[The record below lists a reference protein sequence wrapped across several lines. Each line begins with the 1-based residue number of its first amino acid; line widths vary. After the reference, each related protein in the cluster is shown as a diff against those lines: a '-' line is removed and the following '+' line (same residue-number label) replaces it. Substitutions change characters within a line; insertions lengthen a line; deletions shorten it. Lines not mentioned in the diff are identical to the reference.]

1 MSRMFSFSF
10 FDRFLGRGA
19 AAVTVPPLD
28 GGLKPNNRLEELPPG
43 IAADQPDDIVLWQG
57 RPVWSDGARICDSS
71 GDVITDFGSEIT
83 ALAAHKDRLA
93 VATLKSGL
101 HLFDPQLTDITPA
114 WSAPVAKVT
123 ALTFAANGALFY
135 CTGSTQNAPD
145 AWRRD
150 LMEKNSAGLVGRVD
164 CTSGKVQI
172 IRENLAYPAGIVSL
186 ENGSVVV
193 SEAWKSHLVEI
204 DSNGA
209 LKVILDEIPG
219 YPGRLIAGAQGGY
232 WLCIF
237 APRSPL
243 IEFVLRED
251 EYRTA
256 MLSQL
261 DPAHWVAPNYASG
274 ASFQEPMQG
283 GALKQ
288 MGILKPWAPTLSY
301 GLVAALSAEFI
312 PQESFHSRAGGRRH
326 GMTSAVEHDGALWIA
341 GRGAQEILTI
351 ALTTSGETL

>member
-1 MSRMFSFSF
+1 MSRMFSLSF

-28 GGLKPNNRLEELPPG
+28 GGLKPNNRLEELAPG
-43 IAADQPDDIVLWQG
+43 IPADQPDDIVIWQG
-57 RPVWSDGARICDSS
+57 RPIWSDVARLCDAS
-71 GDVITDFGSEIT
+71 GEMISDLGSEIT
-83 ALAAHKDRLA
+83 ALAVQGNHLA

-101 HLFDPQLTDITPA
+101 HLFDAALADITPA
-114 WSAPVAKVT
+114 WSEQIANVT
-123 ALTFAANGALFY
+123 ALTYAADGTLYY
-135 CTGSTQNAPD
+135 CTGSSQNTPD
-145 AWRRD
+145 DWRRD
-150 LMEKNSAGLVGRVD
+150 LMEKNRAGLIGRAD
-164 CTSGKVQI
+164 CASGEVKI
-172 IRENLAYPAGIVSL
+172 IRRDLAYPTGIVAL

-193 SEAWKSHLVEI
+193 SEAWKSHLIEI
-204 DSNGA
+204 DADGA

-219 YPGRLIAGAQGGY
+219 YPGRLMARENGGY

-251 EYRTA
+251 KYRGA
-256 MLSQL
+256 MLSKL

-274 ASFQEPMQG
+274 ATFQEPMQG

-301 GLVAALSAEFI
+301 GLIAALNNQFI
-312 PQESFHSRAGGRRH
+312 PLESYHSRAGGRRH
-326 GMTSAVEHDGALWIA
+326 GMTSATEHEGKLWIA
-341 GRGAQEILTI
+341 GRGAAEILTI
-351 ALTTSGETL
+351 ELTNPGETL